1 MLANPFK
8 DIQVFYDGL
17 GRTAIAW
24 LIDERFDDP
33 HPHYFQ
39 LHFSRSS
46 TGFNSNEYEAI
57 DAGTNVTFLKDEKFR
72 TAGYAGSSYY
82 RIVLNTP
89 AGQYVSGVKGFS
101 GNLDKKNLAIMR
113 EVLRKE
119 QLALRPDRG
128 ATAGYLFKRRYY
140 GPKCEC
146 SDPNTG
152 TPVASGCLSCV
163 GTGFEYAYF
172 AGVDFPILIT
182 SAEESQVQMSD
193 MGSLSVRSIEARC
206 LAFPVAGSK
215 DVWLER
221 DTNRVYEIKKSAIV
235 SRYSYVPVAN
245 QIELRELPLADTVSL
260 IMSSI
265 RDIAVTNDP
274 IAPTSYNAPIIIA
287 ENPTIPVGDTDAIGT
302 PGTVGLVTANNSP
315 FAELVTNNTLLLQ
328 NTNLD
333 TDAISNVL
341 LNTPVPAPVI
351 SVPANTP
358 TVIATTT
365 PNVTQVVCDNDL
377 DGGLY

>member
-17 GRTAIAW
+17 GRTAIGW
-24 LIDERFDDP
+24 VIDERFDDP

-46 TGFNSNEYEAI
+46 TGFNSSEYEII

-72 TAGYAGSSYY
+72 TAGYAGSAYY

-89 AGQYVSGVKGFS
+89 AGQYVSAAKGFT

-113 EVLRKE
+113 ELIRKE

-140 GPKCEC
+140 GPRCEC

-152 TPVASGCLSCV
+152 TLVSSSCLSCV

-172 AGVDFPILIT
+172 AGVDFPILIA

-193 MGSLSVRSIEARC
+193 MGSISMKSIDARC
-206 LAFPVAGSK
+206 LAFPIAGAK

-235 SRYSYVPVAN
+235 SRYSYVPVAA
-245 QIELRELPLADTVSL
+245 QIELRELTMADTVSL

-265 RDIAVTNDP
+265 RDIAVAENP
-274 IAPTSYNAPIIIA
+274 LASRAYNAPIIIA
-287 ENPTIPVGDTDAIGT
+287 ENPTLPVGDTDAILASGT
-302 PGTVGLVTANNSP
+302 AGLVTATNSP
-315 FAELVTNNTLLLQ
+315 FAELAANNTLLLQ

-333 TDAISNVL
+333 TDAIADVL
-341 LNTPVPAPVI
+341 LNTPVIPSITPI
-351 SVPANTP
+351 PANT
-358 TVIATTT
+358 VTTT
-365 PNVTQVVCDNDL
+365 PTVVTSTEVVCNNDL